1 MHYQML
7 LLGGTVRVAP
17 YATFGTP
24 ELAESVVEALEGRA
38 AALMANH
45 GAVIHAADPDAA
57 VESAL
62 LLEWAC
68 EVYWRATAIGT
79 PRVLD
84 EDDRA
89 AVVAAAVTRGYGTTR
104 PISEDGT

>member
-1 MHYQML
+1 
-7 LLGGTVRVAP
+7 
-17 YATFGTP
+17 
-24 ELAESVVEALEGRA
+24 
-38 AALMANH
+38 MANH
-45 GAVIHAADPDAA
+45 GAVVHAGDAPAA

-68 EVYWRATAIGT
+68 DVYWRAAAMGA

-89 AVVAAAVTRGYGTTR
+89 AVVAAAVTRGYGTTK
-104 PISEDGT
+104 PIGEAEA